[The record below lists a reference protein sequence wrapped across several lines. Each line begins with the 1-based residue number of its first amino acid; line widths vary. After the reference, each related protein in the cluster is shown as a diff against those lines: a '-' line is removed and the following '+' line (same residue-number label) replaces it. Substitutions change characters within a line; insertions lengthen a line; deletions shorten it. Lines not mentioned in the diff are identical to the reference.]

1 MLEFLITGS
10 EAIVIQA
17 SEFFATETNHMKQA
31 LSGLDIFTLL
41 LEKERDLQVS
51 IQFTESKQQII
62 CQAIL

>member
-10 EAIVIQA
+10 EAIVSA
-17 SEFFATETNHMKQA
+17 EFFATETNHMKQA